1 MKIVTLPFLYIFS
14 LFFIQKLNPLLSI
27 EVPIGG
33 NTFQTKGANLELL
46 DKDGIKTWTSTE
58 SVWSTYIFS
67 GSEKKITLSLEL
79 TEIPSKNNFIVV
91 ESVLLPH
98 DDVSVPVP
106 AIRAKIVLNEKQP
119 TPVSTDTDNKQS
131 ELLNKK
137 SKLMRQCFLLG
148 NMFVQSLGWPQI
160 NQRFRCRLVKS
171 NKKCASW
178 LL

>member
-46 DKDGIKTWTSTE
+46 DKDGIKSWTSTE

-79 TEIPSKNNFIVV
+79 TEIPSKNKIDVWVNDGSRGSTYKYLGQF
-91 ESVLLPH
+91 VL
-98 DDVSVPVP
+98 DRV
-106 AIRAKIVLNEKQP
+106 I
-119 TPVSTDTDNKQS
+119 TDKATVDEAN
-131 ELLNKK
+131 L
-137 SKLMRQCFLLG
+137 
-148 NMFVQSLGWPQI
+148 QI
-160 NQRFRCRLVKS
+160 ENQRQSVDRIFK
-171 NKKCASW
+171 
-178 LL
+178 LLRVQQS